1 MNGRPVELTT
11 YEYRLLENFMLAPA
25 TCSRAPELAERMY
38 AEEDVDRD
46 SNIIEVYV
54 GRLRKKLDPDD
65 TIKPLETVRGRGY
78 RLALTPGRRATI
90 LVTIPATLRPIAPR
104 RALLSRRL
112 LLSVSVS
119 MVAFFGVTLFALDA
133 IFQNLSERAMRDLL
147 DAQIVALI
155 AAAEPQSDGNFEPAG
170 RAIETRLETPGS
182 GLYAQIQSTQAGDVP
197 WRSPSAAGTFIDFG
211 PPIAAGANSFTYAR
225 SPQEEIAIASRGI
238 SFEDESHVKRN
249 LTFSVA
255 TSLTPYR
262 TQLWS
267 LRSQLVRRLLRSR
280 HRAARD
286 ARRAAALGALAG
298 ATAGERDQRGGRG
311 HAREAGRRL
320 SPRAQRRDDQPQH
333 AAARRT
339 QSAEA
344 LPGHARQSRA
354 WLEDA
359 AGRDEVEPVIGAARS
374 RRRPS
379 ISSSDAWWTSSN
391 TSSRAQRPAAHCWV
405 RRRSMSSLCC
415 GTRAR
420 RC

>member
-1 MNGRPVELTT
+1 VH
-11 YEYRLLENFMLAPA
+11 
-25 TCSRAPELAERMY
+25 S
-38 AEEDVDRD
+38 
-46 SNIIEVYV
+46 
-54 GRLRKKLDPDD
+54 
-65 TIKPLETVRGRGY
+65 
-78 RLALTPGRRATI
+78 
-90 LVTIPATLRPIAPR
+90 
-104 RALLSRRL
+104 LSRRL

-267 LRSQLVRRLLRSR
+267 LRSQLFGGFFVLAIALLATLGVLLRWVLSPVRRLEKEIN
-280 HRAARD
+280 A
-286 ARRAAALGALAG
+286 
-298 ATAGERDQRGGRG
+298 
-311 HAREAGRRL
+311 
-320 SPRAQRRDDQPQH
+320 
-333 AAARRT
+333 
-339 QSAEA
+339 
-344 LPGHARQSRA
+344 
-354 WLEDA
+354 
-359 AGRDEVEPVIGAARS
+359 VEE
-374 RRRPS
+374 
-379 ISSSDAWWTSSN
+379 
-391 TSSRAQRPAAHCWV
+391 
-405 RRRSMSSLCC
+405 
-415 GTRAR
+415 GTREKLGEG
-420 RC
+420 